1 MTVKFLLEV
10 AGDANDGDY
19 VRELTELTELNEV
32 ELPLLH
38 KLVAALKAES
48 GNWPSSEYADGCVE
62 DIYAGY
68 FTEDE
73 LDNVQGWIPYGEY
86 GIHTVKD
93 ITVYEFIGKTELL

>member
-19 VRELTELTELNEV
+19 VRKLTELQEV
-32 ELPLLH
+32 QLPLLH

-48 GNWPSSEYADGCVE
+48 GNWPSSEYADGWVE
-62 DIYAGY
+62 DIYAKY

-73 LDNVQGWIPYGEY
+73 LDKVQDWIPYGEY
-86 GIHTVKD
+86 GIHTVEN
-93 ITVYEFIGKTELL
+93 ITVYEFVGKTELL